1 MPIGRFQCLP
11 MLELLDEKH
20 KDAESFPYRQPAY
33 PENPAAGLT
42 VAVFKTHPH
51 SDTLSPCRWHSR

>member
-1 MPIGRFQCLP
+1 MTIIRLEWMI
-11 MLELLDEKH
+11 MLELLDETH